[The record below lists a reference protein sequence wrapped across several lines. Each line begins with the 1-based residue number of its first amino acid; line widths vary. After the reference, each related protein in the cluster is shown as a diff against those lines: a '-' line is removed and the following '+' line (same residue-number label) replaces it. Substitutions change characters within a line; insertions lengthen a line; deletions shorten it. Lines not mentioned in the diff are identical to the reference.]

1 MVISNTSNEPPYL
14 RKYNPLGPTVTLVLE
29 WESPTRKERKNR
41 LSMSYLDVGKE
52 SEPYELFI
60 FAINAEQTREKYVSR
75 MKFFEI
81 IGIDQEK
88 KFTIPEIYRLFTKKG
103 KS

>member
-1 MVISNTSNEPPYL
+1 MG
-14 RKYNPLGPTVTLVLE
+14 K
-29 WESPTRKERKNR
+29 
-41 LSMSYLDVGKE
+41 SYLDLGKE
-52 SEPYELFI
+52 SEPYYLFT